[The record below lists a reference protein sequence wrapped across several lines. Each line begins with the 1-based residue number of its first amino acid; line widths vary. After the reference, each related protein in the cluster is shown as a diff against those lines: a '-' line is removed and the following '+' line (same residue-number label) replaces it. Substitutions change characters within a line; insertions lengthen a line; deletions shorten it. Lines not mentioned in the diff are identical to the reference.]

1 MLDLSS
7 LNSVDYIIIAVL
19 FISGVMAT
27 FRGLIRE
34 VMGLAGWLIA
44 LIAAQFA
51 QPTVSEYTSD
61 FINNDALNAVIG
73 FLAPFV
79 GAAIVWFVIAN
90 ITAPSLK
97 KASIGGLDRPLGF
110 LFGGIR
116 GAIIVTMIYMS
127 ALALLEGEEHLPGE
141 VHAST
146 SIVPM
151 RIIGATL
158 ADFAPDSIRDSLNI
172 PDQDFNDLLG
182 GDDEILEGAQELQ
195 EDLQDNLLPD
205 EQIEELYGN

>member
-51 QPTVSEYTSD
+51 QPTVSEYTID

-79 GAAIVWFVIAN
+79 GATIVWFVIAN

-158 ADFAPDSIRDSLNI
+158 ADFAPDNIRDSLNI

>member
-51 QPTVSEYTSD
+51 QPTVSEYTID

-79 GAAIVWFVIAN
+79 GATIVWFVIAN

-127 ALALLEGEEHLPGE
+127 ALALLEGEEHLPEE

>member
-51 QPTVSEYTSD
+51 QPTVSEYTID

-79 GAAIVWFVIAN
+79 GATIVWFVIAN

-172 PDQDFNDLLG
+172 PEQDFNDLLG

>member
-51 QPTVSEYTSD
+51 QPTVSEYTID
-61 FINNDALNAVIG
+61 FINNDALNAVIS

-79 GAAIVWFVIAN
+79 GATIVWFVIAN

-127 ALALLEGEEHLPGE
+127 ALALLEGEEHLPEE